1 VLSVSGDPR
10 RALQA
15 RQVISVLATF
25 WEDKL
30 QKNAL
35 VAILTVVIL
44 IVPSVA
50 RSEEPDALAVEW
62 QGQKLCEKLHEDDQ
76 IRILRCTF
84 PPGAKHL
91 RHQHPANLV
100 YTLSGGKLEAI
111 NETGTSHP
119 AAVTDAFSMNG
130 PVLRHEVTNEGD
142 TTIRYVVV
150 EMKYRK

>member
-76 IRILRCTF
+76 IRIFAMHF
-84 PPGAKHL
+84 PARSKASAS
-91 RHQHPANLV
+91 PASRKLGL
-100 YTLSGGKLEAI
+100 YT
-111 NETGTSHP
+111 
-119 AAVTDAFSMNG
+119 
-130 PVLRHEVTNEGD
+130 
-142 TTIRYVVV
+142 
-150 EMKYRK
+150 